1 MTDEP
6 EDPNRPDNLWEPV
19 PGDHGAHGRFDHLAR
34 STSWQLQ
41 ADLHRGWLAA
51 AGGCLAGLALA
62 ALVADRPG
70 RSGGTLRSLSSQ
82 RS

>member
-6 EDPNRPDNLWEPV
+6 EDPDRPDNLWEPV

-34 STSWQLQ
+34 PTSWQLR

-51 AGGCLAGLALA
+51 AGGCLAGLALTA
-62 ALVADRPG
+62 IVANRGIG
-70 RSGGTLRSLSSQ
+70 RR
-82 RS
+82 